1 MRNLR
6 MMAVVCAL
14 LLCWS
19 CAEEKSND
27 QSTKTTT
34 GQSASVALK
43 PPSPKFAP
51 EPQEKAAGGGGG
63 GAFSASMPAP
73 AKMAPY
79 IASRDD
85 NDAPPVVSDAEQAT
99 LSVISAVQAST
110 QANDRKII
118 RDANLTI
125 ETDSPTE
132 GLRQIT
138 AIAEN
143 NGGFIVTSDLK
154 QNDGGTQGRA
164 TQTVTVIARIP
175 AIRFDTALAQIH
187 SFGARVINEKVSGQD
202 VSEEYLDLEARL
214 RTKKA
219 LEAQFLEIMK
229 QARKVTDALEVQSQ
243 LGEVRT
249 EIERL
254 EGRRRFLENQAALST
269 ITTTL
274 QMPQP
279 IIAASTTGIG
289 TTIKRAF
296 GDAVDT
302 AASIVL
308 FVIQAVIVLVPIAI
322 FFGLPGWL
330 LWRVVRRRI
339 SLRRPEPSPIPS
351 K

>member
-1 MRNLR
+1 MRNLL
-6 MMAVVCAL
+6 MTVIVSSLSLFCGCAN
-14 LLCWS
+14 
-19 CAEEKSND
+19 EKPQD
-27 QSTKTTT
+27 QSQKPAPTSGPTV
-34 GQSASVALK
+34 ASPSFSMADQLK
-43 PPSPKFAP
+43 AP
-51 EPQEKAAGGGGG
+51 GGGGG
-63 GAFSASMPAP
+63 KSAP
-73 AKMAPY
+73 ASRGQSAFR
-79 IASRDD
+79 ASNEEDSPG
-85 NDAPPVVSDAEQAT
+85 PPIVSDAEQAT
-99 LSVISAVQAST
+99 LSVISTVQASA
-110 QANDRKII
+110 QASDRKII
-118 RDANLTI
+118 RDATLTI
-125 ETDSPTE
+125 ETESPTE

-154 QNDGGTQGRA
+154 QTDAAGQGRPS
-164 TQTVTVIARIP
+164 QTVTVIARIP
-175 AIRFDTALAQIH
+175 ASRFDTALNQIH
-187 SFGARVINEKVSGQD
+187 SFGGRVISEKVSGQD

-269 ITTTL
+269 ITVTL

-279 IIAASTTGIG
+279 ILAATTTGFG
-289 TTIKRAF
+289 TTMKRAF

-302 AASIVL
+302 AANIVL

-322 FFGLPGWL
+322 FFGLPVWL
-330 LWRVVRRRI
+330 VWRVVRRRVL
-339 SLRRPEPSPIPS
+339 LRKPEPSPIPG

>member
-1 MRNLR
+1 
-6 MMAVVCAL
+6 MMAVVCSL
-14 LLCWS
+14 LLYWS
-19 CAEEKSND
+19 CTDEKIKD
-27 QSTKTTT
+27 QSKKSTAEP
-34 GQSASVALK
+34 SASVYM
-43 PPSPKFAP
+43 AP
-51 EPQEKAAGGGGG
+51 MPAQQPQAKAGGGGG
-63 GAFSASMPAP
+63 DGAASHGQLPQF
-73 AKMAPY
+73 
-79 IASRDD
+79 ASRGQLPAFEM
-85 NDAPPVVSDAEQAT
+85 NKEEGSSVPPIVSDAEQAT
-99 LSVISAVQAST
+99 LSVISTVQASA
-110 QANDRKII
+110 QASDRKII
-118 RDANLTI
+118 RDATLTI
-125 ETDSPTE
+125 ETESPTE

-154 QNDGGTQGRA
+154 QNDGGVQGRA

-175 AIRFDTALAQIH
+175 ATRFETALAQIH
-187 SFGARVINEKVSGQD
+187 SFGGRVISEKVSGQD

-269 ITTTL
+269 ITVTL

-330 LWRVVRRRI
+330 VWRVVRRRI